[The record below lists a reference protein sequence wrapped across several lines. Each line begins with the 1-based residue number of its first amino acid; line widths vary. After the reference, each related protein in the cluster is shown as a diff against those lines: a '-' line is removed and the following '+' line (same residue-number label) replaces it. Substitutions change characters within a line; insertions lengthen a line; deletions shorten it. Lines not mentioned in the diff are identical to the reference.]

1 MKRIITISILVMMLA
16 SCTMNNTYVKKPRV
30 KTDHYTPEVMRLM
43 GKVSDPQPSPDGSK
57 ILYGVTYTDIERN
70 IECRQLFVMNADGS
84 NPVQITKAKSSVSNA
99 RWIDGGKKIAYVK
112 MGQMYVCNADGKKER
127 KASKVPNFIGEFKF
141 SPDGKKVLYTADF
154 KNYTAPTDR
163 HPDLKKANVR
173 TIDNLMYRHWD
184 HFVEYIPHTYIADFK
199 KRGAFSKGVDI
210 LDGAPF
216 ELPTEPWSGLEQL
229 SWSPD
234 SKFIAYSCRKATGKE
249 YAFST
254 NTDIYLYDV
263 AGKTCEN
270 LTEGM
275 PGYDTDPVFSPDG
288 TMIAWLSMER
298 GGYEADRVRLFV
310 IDLVTRTRRELTA
323 NFTYN
328 VESPVWSPDGGSIW
342 FSSVVEGLGQ
352 IWKADLA
359 TGALN
364 RVTPENEWYDF
375 AGPRFT
381 VDAFGNDM
389 IVTTNTSMMRPAEIV
404 AVNPADGNWIQLTH
418 ENDYIIEQLEDIK
431 VEDRW
436 LPTTDGGKML
446 TWVLYPPK
454 FDPKKVYPS
463 ILVCLGGPQSCFS
476 QSWSTR
482 WNYRLMASQGYV
494 VVLPNRHGTTGFGQ
508 AWCEQISGDYTGQNM
523 EDYLTA
529 ADALLAEPYVGKMAA
544 IGASYG
550 GYSVYNLAGT
560 HQKRFSAFIAH
571 CGIFTDEHMYMET
584 EEMWFP
590 NWDNGGVAMPD
601 VPQAGAPWSDNPVA
615 RKLYDHSPH
624 TMVKNWDT
632 PIMVI
637 HGEKDYRVPY
647 DQGMAAFNAAQM
659 MGVESK
665 LLLFPDENHWV
676 LKPQNCIYW
685 HREVFDW
692 LDKHCK

>member
-1 MKRIITISILVMMLA
+1 MKQFYFLLLCVIMTV
-16 SCTMNNTYVKKPRV
+16 SCNAESGYIKKPRV

-57 ILYGVTYTDIERN
+57 ILYGVTYTSIEDNRD
-70 IECRQLFVMNADGS
+70 CRQLFVMNADGS
-84 NPVQITKAKSSVSNA
+84 DPVQITKSGSSISNA
-99 RWIDGGKKIAYVK
+99 RWIEGGQKIAYLCK
-112 MGQMYVCNADGKKER
+112 GQMYVCGADGKHPK
-127 KASKVPNFIGEFKF
+127 KVSKVERGIGEFKF
-141 SPDGKKVLYTADF
+141 SPDGKQVLYVSDF
-154 KNYTAPTDR
+154 KNFTAPTDR
-163 HPDLKKANVR
+163 YPDLKKAEVR

-184 HFVEYIPHTYIADFK
+184 HFVEYIPHTFVASFK
-199 KRGAFSKGVDI
+199 KSKVGKGVDI
-210 LDGAPF
+210 LGDEPF

-234 SKFIAYSCRKATGKE
+234 GKFIAYSCRKLTGRD

-263 AGKTCEN
+263 ATKKCEN

-275 PGYDTDPVFSPDG
+275 PGYDTNPVFSPDG
-288 TMIAWLSMER
+288 KTIAWLSMER
-298 GGYEADRVRLFV
+298 GGYEADRNRLMV
-310 IDLVTRTRRELTA
+310 IDLETRRMKELTA
-323 NFTYN
+323 GFIYN
-328 VESPVWSPDGGSIW
+328 ADSPAWSPDGGSVW
-342 FSSVVEGLGQ
+342 FASVVEGLGQ

-359 TGALN
+359 TGSLE

-375 AGPRFT
+375 GGPVFT
-381 VDAFGNDM
+381 KNELGDDV
-389 IVTTNTSMMRPAEIV
+389 IVTTNVSMLRPAEIV
-404 AVNPADGNWIQLTH
+404 SVNPADGSWQQLTH
-418 ENDYIIEQLEDIK
+418 ENDEILAQLEEIK
-431 VEDRW
+431 MESRR
-436 LPTTDGGKML
+436 LTTTDGGRML

-454 FDPKKVYPS
+454 FDPNKVYPS

-476 QSWSTR
+476 QEWSTR
-482 WNYRLMASQGYV
+482 WNYRLMASQGYI

-508 AWCEQISGDYTGQNM
+508 EWCEQISGDYTGQNM
-523 EDYLTA
+523 RDYFTA
-529 ADALLAEPYVGKMAA
+529 ADALKAEPYVGKMAA

-550 GYSVYNLAGT
+550 GYSVYNLAGI
-560 HQKRFSAFIAH
+560 HEGRFSAFVAH
-571 CGIFTDEHMYMET
+571 CGIFNEEHMFMET

-590 NWDNGGVAMPD
+590 NWDNGGIAQPD

-665 LLLFPDENHWV
+665 MLLFPGENHWV
-676 LKPQNCIYW
+676 LKPQNCVYW

-692 LDKHCK
+692 LDRWCK

>member
-1 MKRIITISILVMMLA
+1 MMIA
-16 SCTMNNTYVKKPRV
+16 SCTMNSAYVKKPRV
-30 KTDHYTPEVMRLM
+30 KTDHYTAEVMRLM

-57 ILYGVTYTDIERN
+57 ILYGVTYTNIERN

-84 NPVQITKAKSSVSNA
+84 DPVQITKSASSISNA
-99 RWIDGGKKIAYVK
+99 RWINGGKQIAYLC
-112 MGQMYVCNADGKKER
+112 MGQMYVCKPNGKGAR
-127 KASKVPNFIGEFKF
+127 RVSKVSNFIGEFKL
-141 SPDGKKVLYTADF
+141 SPDEKKVIYTSPF

-163 HPDLKKANVR
+163 YPDLKKANVR

-184 HFVEYIPHTYIADFK
+184 SFVEYIPHSYVADFNP
-199 KRGAFSKGVDI
+199 RGTFRKGVDI

-234 SKFIAYSCRKATGKE
+234 GKYIAYSCRKLTGRE

-263 AGKTCEN
+263 ASGSCEN

-275 PGYDTDPVFSPDG
+275 PGYDTDPRFSPDG
-288 TMIAWLSMER
+288 KYVAWLSMER

-310 IDLVTRTRRELTA
+310 MDLESRTKRELSV
-323 NFTYN
+323 NFDYN
-328 VESPVWSPDGGSIW
+328 VESPAWSPDGRSIY

-359 TGALN
+359 SGALM
-364 RVTPENEWYDF
+364 RITPENEWYDF
-375 AGPRFT
+375 GAPAFGK
-381 VDAFGNDM
+381 DAFGND
-389 IVTTNTSMMRPAEIV
+389 ILITTNASMLRPAEIV
-404 AVNPADGNWIQLTH
+404 AVNITDGKWIQLTH
-418 ENDYIIEQLEDIK
+418 ENDNILAHLEDIQI
-431 VEDRW
+431 EDRW
-436 LPTTDGGKML
+436 LTTTDGGKML

-454 FDPKKVYPS
+454 FDPKNVYPS

-523 EDYLTA
+523 QDYFTA

-550 GYSVYNLAGT
+550 GYSVYNLAGI
-560 HQKRFSAFIAH
+560 HQKRFSAFVAH
-571 CGIFTDEHMYMET
+571 CGIFNEEHMFMET

-601 VPQAGAPWSDNPVA
+601 VPQAGAPWSSNPVA

-624 TMVKNWDT
+624 TMVRNWDT

-637 HGEKDYRVPY
+637 HGEKDFRVPY

-665 LLLFPDENHWV
+665 MLLFPDENHWV
-676 LKPQNCIYW
+676 LKPQNCVYW

-692 LDKHCK
+692 LDRHCK